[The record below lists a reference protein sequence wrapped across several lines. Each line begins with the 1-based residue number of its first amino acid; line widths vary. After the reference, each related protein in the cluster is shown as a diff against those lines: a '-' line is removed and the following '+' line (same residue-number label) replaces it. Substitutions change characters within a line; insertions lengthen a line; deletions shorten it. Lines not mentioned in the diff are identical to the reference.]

1 MTTTEQ
7 SAAEQQQQRPG
18 AARQGAIKCVV
29 WDLDDTLWKGV
40 LLEDGAV
47 ELGEEVRHV
56 IKTLDERGILQ
67 SVASRNEHSHALS
80 KLEELGVAEYFLYP
94 QISWSAKAAGIER
107 IAASINIGLD
117 SVAFIDDQHF
127 ELDEV
132 RHSLPSVTCIHAAQI
147 GRLLEMPELTPRFIT
162 EDSRVRR
169 QMYFSDL
176 KRQQVEAEFVGPKEE
191 FLATLGMV
199 FTIGRAREE
208 DLKRAEELTV
218 RTHQLN
224 TTGYTYSYEEL
235 DRFRQSGRHLLL
247 VAALEDKYGGYGK
260 IGLALI
266 DRPAD
271 AWTIKLLLMSCRV
284 ISRGVG
290 TVMINYI
297 RRLARERH
305 VPLRAEF
312 VPTDRNRMMYVSYKF
327 AGFRELTRRD
337 GLVILEDQAPEVP
350 PFPEYI
356 RVRLPEEP
364 GGAV

>member
-1 MTTTEQ
+1 MTEQ
-7 SAAEQQQQRPG
+7 GVAEQQPVRPR
-18 AARQGAIKCVV
+18 AGAIKCVV

-47 ELGEEVRHV
+47 ELSDEVLRV
-56 IKTLDERGILQ
+56 VRTLDERGILQ
-67 SVASRNEHSHALS
+67 SIASRNEHSHALA
-80 KLEELGVAEYFLYP
+80 KLEELRLAEYFLYP
-94 QISWSAKAAGIER
+94 QISWSTKAAAIER
-107 IAASINIGLD
+107 IAAEINIGLD
-117 SVAFIDDQHF
+117 SVAFIDDQPF

-132 RHSLPSVTCIHAAQI
+132 RHSLPSVTCIPAAEI
-147 GRLLEMPELTPRFIT
+147 ERLLDMPELMPRFIT

-169 QMYFSDL
+169 QMYFSDF
-176 KRQQVEAEFVGPKEE
+176 KRRQVEAEFVGPKEE

-199 FTIGRAREE
+199 FAIAPAREE

-235 DRFRQSGRHLLL
+235 DGFRRSGGHLLL
-247 VAALEDKYGGYGK
+247 VASLEDKYGTYGK
-260 IGLALI
+260 IGLALVE
-266 DRPAD
+266 RAPE
-271 AWTIKLLLMSCRV
+271 AWAIKLLLMSCRV

-297 RRLARERH
+297 RRLAREH
-305 VPLRAEF
+305 GVALRAEF

-337 GLVILEDQAPEVP
+337 GLVILEDQAPEIP

-356 RVRLPEEP
+356 EVRLPD
-364 GGAV
+364 